1 MVLEK
6 RLAISYPQH
15 IIKISQCLVKFVT
28 IQSAGIKLTGAHTVS
43 FTNEIVELFT
53 GLIEQTKPVPL
64 EMEAL
69 ELNILTV
76 LTVFLI

>member
-28 IQSAGIKLTGAHTVS
+28 IQSAGIKLIGAHTVS

>member
-15 IIKISQCLVKFVT
+15 IIKISQCLVKFIT
-28 IQSAGIKLTGAHTVS
+28 IQSAGIKLIGAHTVS

>member
-6 RLAISYPQH
+6 RLAIPQH
-15 IIKISQCLVKFVT
+15 IIKISQCLVKFIT
-28 IQSAGIKLTGAHTVS
+28 IQSAGIKLIGAHTVS
-43 FTNEIVELFT
+43 FTNEIVELCT

>member
-1 MVLEK
+1 MALEK
-6 RLAISYPQH
+6 RLEISYPQH

-28 IQSAGIKLTGAHTVS
+28 IQSGGIKLIGAHTVS

-64 EMEAL
+64 EMEAS
-69 ELNILTV
+69 ELTILTV

>member
-6 RLAISYPQH
+6 RLEISYPQH

-28 IQSAGIKLTGAHTVS
+28 IQSVGIKLIGAHTDS

-53 GLIEQTKPVPL
+53 GLIEQTKLVPL
-64 EMEAL
+64 EMEAS